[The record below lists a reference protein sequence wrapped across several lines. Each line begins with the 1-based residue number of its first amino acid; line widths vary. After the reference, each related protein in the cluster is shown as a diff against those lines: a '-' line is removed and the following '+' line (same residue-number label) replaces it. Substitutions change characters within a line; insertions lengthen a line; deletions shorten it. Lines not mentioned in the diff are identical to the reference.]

1 MGPGQYIS
9 LQALSWFVGKKGC
22 LMLKE
27 FCPVLKEFVQ
37 CRRSLSDVWGS
48 SFPIPLS
55 MDECCLVSDVVALT
69 SVRVVGRCG
78 LSSPRAKTYVVW
90 AASVKS
96 FVMDLSLVCHVR

>member
-1 MGPGQYIS
+1 
-9 LQALSWFVGKKGC
+9 
-22 LMLKE
+22 MLKE